1 MSIEVYNPIEN
12 LEEEKNLEMNDF
24 LDFDKDLENSF

>member
-1 MSIEVYNPIEN
+1 MGIEVYKPIEN
-12 LEEEKNLEMNDF
+12 LEKEKNSEMNDF